1 MENLVDRYIEFN
13 AATGSIPDPAL
24 PKVVHKQGGFGLFKS
39 GSDKHKLPGG
49 RRASQFDISEAA
61 MASPEGVSLWS
72 SKAEEKR
79 LKEQRMEEI
88 VAR

>member
-1 MENLVDRYIEFN
+1 MTRVK
-13 AATGSIPDPAL
+13 L
-24 PKVVHKQGGFGLFKS
+24 PS
-39 GSDKHKLPGG
+39 GARKTELEGKLPGG